1 MPTTVFVVGSLN
13 ADQLLEV
20 PAFPAAGETV
30 LASDVLITAGGKGG
44 NQAVAASR
52 AGAKVVMIGALGDDA
67 HGRLV
72 RDALTGSGVDTGW
85 VVTADATHTGTAV
98 VAVEA
103 GGENRII
110 VASGANARLT
120 RQDVESGLAGAA
132 PGDLVLLQLETPVE
146 VVAHAARYAKERG
159 ATVVLNAAPAPADTG
174 CLTTDI
180 DLLVVNEGEMRA
192 VAALVGADE
201 GGDGRDVPGTVL
213 ATSRALECVVV
224 CTTGADG
231 AYVDAG
237 DRVVH
242 IPAVRVTAVDTTAAG
257 DTYTGYLAAA
267 LARGE
272 RDLPAA
278 LATASAAAAVTVTR
292 RGAMASIPYAA
303 EIGEAPTY
311 EPPSPSSPS
320 SPSSQA
326 DDPAPAA
333 PSASA
338 TPSNGTTELT
348 TKG

>member
-44 NQAVAASR
+44 NQAVAAAR
-52 AGAKVVMIGALGDDA
+52 AGAAVVMIGALGDDA
-67 HGRLV
+67 HGVLV
-72 RDALTGSGVDTGW
+72 RGALTESGVDTGW
-85 VVTADATHTGTAV
+85 VRTADGTHTGTAV

-120 RQDVESGLAGAA
+120 RQDVEAGLAGAA
-132 PGDLVLLQLETPVE
+132 PGDLVLLQLETPVA
-146 VVAHAARYAKERG
+146 VVAHAARFAKERG
-159 ATVVLNAAPAPADTG
+159 ATVVLNAAPAPADNG

-180 DLLVVNEGEMRA
+180 DVLVVNQVEMRA
-192 VAALVGADE
+192 VAELVGAGTGTGE
-201 GGDGRDVPGTVL
+201 TGDAPGTVL
-213 ATSRALECVVV
+213 ATSRTLNCVVV

-231 AYVDAG
+231 AYVNVG
-237 DRVVH
+237 DRVAH
-242 IPAVRVTAVDTTAAG
+242 IPAVQVTAVDTTAAG

-272 RDLPAA
+272 TDLTAA
-278 LATASAAAAVTVTR
+278 LTTASAAAAVTVTR
-292 RGAMASIPYAA
+292 RGAMASIPYAH
-303 EIGEAPTY
+303 EIGPV
-311 EPPSPSSPS
+311 
-320 SPSSQA
+320 
-326 DDPAPAA
+326 AA
-333 PSASA
+333 HAGP
-338 TPSNGTTELT
+338 GTDSTQLT

>member
-44 NQAVAASR
+44 NQAVAAAR
-52 AGAKVVMIGALGDDA
+52 AGAAVVMIGALGDDA
-67 HGRLV
+67 HGVLV
-72 RDALTGSGVDTGW
+72 RGALTESGVDTRW
-85 VVTADATHTGTAV
+85 VRTADGTHTGTAV

-120 RQDVESGLAGAA
+120 RQDVEAGLAGAA
-132 PGDLVLLQLETPVE
+132 PGDLVLLQLETPVA
-146 VVAHAARYAKERG
+146 VVAHAARFAKERG
-159 ATVVLNAAPAPADTG
+159 ATVVLNAAPAPADNG

-180 DLLVVNEGEMRA
+180 DVLVVNQVEMRA
-192 VAALVGADE
+192 VAELVGVGTGT
-201 GGDGRDVPGTVL
+201 GGTVDVAGTVL
-213 ATSRALECVVV
+213 ATSRTLNCVVV

-231 AYVDAG
+231 AYVNVG
-237 DRVVH
+237 DRVAH
-242 IPAVRVTAVDTTAAG
+242 IPAVQVTAVDTTAAG

-272 RDLPAA
+272 TDLTAA
-278 LATASAAAAVTVTR
+278 LTTASAAAAVTVTR
-292 RGAMASIPYAA
+292 RGAMASIPYAH
-303 EIGEAPTY
+303 EIGPV
-311 EPPSPSSPS
+311 
-320 SPSSQA
+320 
-326 DDPAPAA
+326 AA
-333 PSASA
+333 HAGP
-338 TPSNGTTELT
+338 GTDSTQLT

>member
-44 NQAVAASR
+44 NQAVAAAR
-52 AGAKVVMIGALGDDA
+52 AGAAVVMIGALGADA
-67 HGRLV
+67 HGVLV
-72 RDALTGSGVDTGW
+72 RGALTESGVDTRW
-85 VVTADATHTGTAV
+85 VRTADGTHTGTAV

-120 RQDVESGLAGAA
+120 RQDVEAGLAGAG
-132 PGDLVLLQLETPVE
+132 PGDLVLLQLETPVA
-146 VVAHAARYAKERG
+146 VVAHAARFAKERG
-159 ATVVLNAAPAPADTG
+159 ATVVLNAAPAPADNG

-180 DLLVVNEGEMRA
+180 DVLVVNQVEMRA
-192 VAALVGADE
+192 VAELVGAGTGT
-201 GGDGRDVPGTVL
+201 GGTVDVAGTVL
-213 ATSRALECVVV
+213 ATSRTLNCVVV

-231 AYVDAG
+231 AYVNVG
-237 DRVVH
+237 DRVAH
-242 IPAVRVTAVDTTAAG
+242 IPAVQVTAVDTTAAG

-272 RDLPAA
+272 TDLTAA
-278 LATASAAAAVTVTR
+278 LTTASAAAAVTVTR
-292 RGAMASIPYAA
+292 RGAMASIPYAH
-303 EIGEAPTY
+303 EIGPV
-311 EPPSPSSPS
+311 
-320 SPSSQA
+320 
-326 DDPAPAA
+326 AA
-333 PSASA
+333 HAGP
-338 TPSNGTTELT
+338 GTDSTQLT

>member
-52 AGAKVVMIGALGDDA
+52 AGAAVTMIGALGDDA

-72 RDALTGSGVDTGW
+72 RRALTESGVDTGW
-85 VVTADATHTGTAV
+85 VVTADGTHTGTAV

-120 RQDVESGLAGAA
+120 RRDVESGLAAAA

-146 VVAHAARYAKERG
+146 VVAHAARFAKERG
-159 ATVVLNAAPAPADTG
+159 ATVVLNAAPAPADAG
-174 CLTTDI
+174 CLSADI
-180 DLLVVNEGEMRA
+180 DLLVVNEVEMRA
-192 VAALVGADE
+192 VAGLVGADE
-201 GGDGRDVPGTVL
+201 TGTGEGRDTADTVL
-213 ATSRALECVVV
+213 TTSRALDCVVV

-231 AYVDAG
+231 AYVNTG

-272 RDLPAA
+272 SDLPAA

-292 RGAMASIPYAA
+292 RGAMAAIPYAD
-303 EIGEAPTY
+303 EIGEARAISDATGTTTR
-311 EPPSPSSPS
+311 
-320 SPSSQA
+320 
-326 DDPAPAA
+326 PASPAA
-333 PSASA
+333 PTSTNSPRRAD
-338 TPSNGTTELT
+338 T
-348 TKG
+348 

>member
-52 AGAKVVMIGALGDDA
+52 AGAAVTMIGALGDDA

-72 RDALTGSGVDTGW
+72 RRALTESGVDTGW
-85 VVTADATHTGTAV
+85 VVTADGTHTGTAV

-132 PGDLVLLQLETPVE
+132 PGDLVLLQLETPVD
-146 VVAHAARYAKERG
+146 VVAHAARFAKERG

-180 DLLVVNEGEMRA
+180 DLLVVNEVEMRA
-192 VAALVGADE
+192 VAGLVGADEGRESGEGGE
-201 GGDGRDVPGTVL
+201 GGDGRDVAGTVL
-213 ATSRALECVVV
+213 TTSRALDCVVV

-231 AYVDAG
+231 AYVNVG
-237 DRVVH
+237 DRVIH
-242 IPAVRVTAVDTTAAG
+242 IPAVRVTALDTTAAG

-272 RDLPAA
+272 SDLPAA

-303 EIGEAPTY
+303 EIGEVRANLDTN
-311 EPPSPSSPS
+311 STT
-320 SPSSQA
+320 
-326 DDPAPAA
+326 DI
-333 PSASA
+333 
-338 TPSNGTTELT
+338 TELT

>member
-44 NQAVAASR
+44 NQAVAAAR
-52 AGAKVVMIGALGDDA
+52 AGAAVVMIGALGDDA
-67 HGRLV
+67 HGVLV
-72 RDALTGSGVDTGW
+72 RGALTESGVDTGW
-85 VVTADATHTGTAV
+85 VRTADGTHTGTAV

-120 RQDVESGLAGAA
+120 RQDVEAGLAGAG
-132 PGDLVLLQLETPVE
+132 PGDLVLLQLETPVA
-146 VVAHAARYAKERG
+146 VVAHAARFAKERG
-159 ATVVLNAAPAPADTG
+159 ATVVLNAAPAPADSG

-180 DLLVVNEGEMRA
+180 DVLVVNQVEMRA
-192 VAALVGADE
+192 VAELVGADTGTGE
-201 GGDGRDVPGTVL
+201 TVDVAGTVL
-213 ATSRALECVVV
+213 ATSRTLNCVVV

-231 AYVDAG
+231 AYVNVG
-237 DRVVH
+237 DRVAH
-242 IPAVRVTAVDTTAAG
+242 IPAVQVTAVDTTAAG

-272 RDLPAA
+272 TDLTAA
-278 LATASAAAAVTVTR
+278 LTTASAAAAVTVTR
-292 RGAMASIPYAA
+292 RGAMASIPYAH
-303 EIGEAPTY
+303 EIGPV
-311 EPPSPSSPS
+311 
-320 SPSSQA
+320 
-326 DDPAPAA
+326 AA
-333 PSASA
+333 HAGP
-338 TPSNGTTELT
+338 GTDSTQLT

>member
-52 AGAKVVMIGALGDDA
+52 AGAAVTMIGALGDDA

-72 RDALTGSGVDTGW
+72 RRALTESGVDTGW
-85 VVTADATHTGTAV
+85 VVTADGTHTGTAV

-120 RQDVESGLAGAA
+120 RRDVESGLASAA

-146 VVAHAARYAKERG
+146 VVAHAARFAKERG
-159 ATVVLNAAPAPADTG
+159 ATVVLNAAPAPADAG
-174 CLTTDI
+174 CLSADI
-180 DLLVVNEGEMRA
+180 DLLVVNEVEMRA
-192 VAALVGADE
+192 VAGLVGADE
-201 GGDGRDVPGTVL
+201 TGTGERGEGRDTAGTVL
-213 ATSRALECVVV
+213 TTSRALDCVVV

-231 AYVDAG
+231 AYVNTG

-272 RDLPAA
+272 SDLPAA

-292 RGAMASIPYAA
+292 RGAMASIPYAD
-303 EIGEAPTY
+303 EIGEARAI
-311 EPPSPSSPS
+311 S
-320 SPSSQA
+320 
-326 DDPAPAA
+326 D
-333 PSASA
+333 A
-338 TPSNGTTELT
+338 TGTTDTTCVTGGTDINELT

>member
-20 PAFPAAGETV
+20 LAFPAPGETV

-44 NQAVAASR
+44 NQAVAAAR
-52 AGAKVVMIGALGDDA
+52 AGAAVVMIGALGDDA
-67 HGRLV
+67 HGLLV
-72 RDALTGSGVDTGW
+72 RRALTESGVGTGW
-85 VVTADATHTGTAV
+85 VGTVDGTHTGTAV

-120 RQDVESGLAGAA
+120 GQDVESGLAGAA

-146 VVAHAARYAKERG
+146 VVAYAARFAKERG
-159 ATVVLNAAPAPADTG
+159 ATVLLNAAPAPADSG

-180 DLLVVNEGEMRA
+180 DVLVVNQVEMRA
-192 VAALVGADE
+192 VARLIGA
-201 GGDGRDVPGTVL
+201 GGDADGREDVAATVL
-213 ATSRALECVVV
+213 ATSRALDCVVV
-224 CTTGADG
+224 CTTGAGG
-231 AYVDAG
+231 AYVNVG
-237 DRVVH
+237 DRVAH

-272 RDLPAA
+272 TDLTAS
-278 LATASAAAAVTVTR
+278 LTTASAAAAVTVTR
-292 RGAMASIPYAA
+292 RGAMASIPYAH
-303 EIGEAPTY
+303 EI
-311 EPPSPSSPS
+311 
-320 SPSSQA
+320 
-326 DDPAPAA
+326 DAA
-333 PSASA
+333 PRPHPY
-338 TPSNGTTELT
+338 TDNTQLT

>member
-44 NQAVAASR
+44 NQAVAAAR
-52 AGAKVVMIGALGDDA
+52 AGAAVVMIGALGDDA
-67 HGRLV
+67 HGVLV
-72 RDALTGSGVDTGW
+72 RRALTESGVDSRW
-85 VVTADATHTGTAV
+85 VGTADGTHTGTAV

-120 RQDVESGLAGAA
+120 RQDVESGLADAA
-132 PGDLVLLQLETPVE
+132 PGDLVLLQLETPVA
-146 VVAHAARYAKERG
+146 VVAHAARFAKERG
-159 ATVVLNAAPAPADTG
+159 ATVVLNAAPAPADAD

-180 DLLVVNEGEMRA
+180 DLLVVNQVEMRA
-192 VAALVGADE
+192 VAGLVGA
-201 GGDGRDVPGTVL
+201 GGSGDVPGTVL
-213 ATSRALECVVV
+213 ATARALDCVVV
-224 CTTGADG
+224 CTRGADG
-231 AYVDAG
+231 AYVNVG
-237 DRVVH
+237 DRVAH

-272 RDLPAA
+272 TDLPKA
-278 LATASAAAAVTVTR
+278 LTTASAAAAVTVTR
-292 RGAMASIPYAA
+292 RGAMASIPYAH
-303 EIGEAPTY
+303 EIGTAYPE
-311 EPPSPSSPS
+311 
-320 SPSSQA
+320 
-326 DDPAPAA
+326 
-333 PSASA
+333 
-338 TPSNGTTELT
+338 TPGTDSTQLT

>member
-44 NQAVAASR
+44 NQAVAAAR
-52 AGAKVVMIGALGDDA
+52 AGAAVVMIGALGDDA
-67 HGRLV
+67 HGVLV
-72 RDALTGSGVDTGW
+72 RGALTESGVDTRW
-85 VVTADATHTGTAV
+85 VRTADGTHTGTAV

-120 RQDVESGLAGAA
+120 RQNVEAGLAGAA
-132 PGDLVLLQLETPVE
+132 PGDLVLLQLETPVA
-146 VVAHAARYAKERG
+146 VVAHAARFAKERG
-159 ATVVLNAAPAPADTG
+159 ATVVLNAAPAPADND

-180 DLLVVNEGEMRA
+180 DVLVVNQVEMRA
-192 VAALVGADE
+192 VAELVGVGTGT
-201 GGDGRDVPGTVL
+201 GGTVDVAGTVL
-213 ATSRALECVVV
+213 ATSRTLNCVVV

-231 AYVDAG
+231 AYVNVG
-237 DRVVH
+237 DRVAH
-242 IPAVRVTAVDTTAAG
+242 IPAVQVTAVDTTAAG

-272 RDLPAA
+272 TDLTAA
-278 LATASAAAAVTVTR
+278 LTTASAAAAVTVTR
-292 RGAMASIPYAA
+292 RGAMASIPYAH
-303 EIGEAPTY
+303 EIGPV
-311 EPPSPSSPS
+311 
-320 SPSSQA
+320 
-326 DDPAPAA
+326 AA
-333 PSASA
+333 HAGP
-338 TPSNGTTELT
+338 GTDSTQLT

>member
-44 NQAVAASR
+44 NQAVAAAR
-52 AGAKVVMIGALGDDA
+52 AGATVVMIGALGDDA

-72 RDALTGSGVDTGW
+72 RRALTESAVDTRW
-85 VVTADATHTGTAV
+85 VGTADGTHTGTAV

-110 VASGANARLT
+110 VSSGANARLT
-120 RQDVESGLAGAA
+120 RQDVDAGLAGAG

-146 VVAHAARYAKERG
+146 VVAHAAHLARERG
-159 ATVVLNAAPAPADTG
+159 ATVVLNAAPAPANTT

-180 DLLVVNEGEMRA
+180 DFLVVNQVEMAA
-192 VAALVGADE
+192 VAELLGAGAGAE
-201 GGDGRDVPGTVL
+201 GPGDVAARVL
-213 ATSRALECVVV
+213 ATSRALDCVVV

-231 AYVDAG
+231 AYVNVGG
-237 DRVVH
+237 DRVAH
-242 IPAVRVTAVDTTAAG
+242 IPAVQVTAVDTTAAG

-267 LARGE
+267 LARGVT
-272 RDLPAA
+272 DLPGA
-278 LATASAAAAVTVTR
+278 LATASAAAAVAVTR
-292 RGAMASIPYAA
+292 RGAMASIPYAHETGPVTAYADTTA
-303 EIGEAPTY
+303 E
-311 EPPSPSSPS
+311 
-320 SPSSQA
+320 
-326 DDPAPAA
+326 
-333 PSASA
+333 SAGSDI
-338 TPSNGTTELT
+338 TQLT

>member
-44 NQAVAASR
+44 NQAVAAAR
-52 AGAKVVMIGALGDDA
+52 AGAAVVMIGALGDDA
-67 HGRLV
+67 HGVLV
-72 RDALTGSGVDTGW
+72 RGALTESGVDTGW
-85 VVTADATHTGTAV
+85 VRTADGTHTGTAV

-120 RQDVESGLAGAA
+120 RQDVEAGLAGAA
-132 PGDLVLLQLETPVE
+132 PGDLVLLQLETPVA
-146 VVAHAARYAKERG
+146 VVAHAARFAKERG
-159 ATVVLNAAPAPADTG
+159 ATVVLNAAPAPADNG

-180 DLLVVNEGEMRA
+180 DVLVVNQVEMRA
-192 VAALVGADE
+192 VAELVGAGAGP
-201 GGDGRDVPGTVL
+201 GGAGDVPGTDVAGTVL
-213 ATSRALECVVV
+213 ATSRTLNCVVV

-231 AYVDAG
+231 AYVNVG
-237 DRVVH
+237 DRVAH
-242 IPAVRVTAVDTTAAG
+242 IPAVQVTAVDTTAAG

-272 RDLPAA
+272 TELTAA
-278 LATASAAAAVTVTR
+278 LTTASAAAAVTVTR
-292 RGAMASIPYAA
+292 RGAMASIPYAH
-303 EIGEAPTY
+303 EIGPVTAHAGP
-311 EPPSPSSPS
+311 
-320 SPSSQA
+320 
-326 DDPAPAA
+326 
-333 PSASA
+333 
-338 TPSNGTTELT
+338 GTDSTQLT

>member
-30 LASDVLITAGGKGG
+30 LASGATVTAGGKGG

-52 AGAKVVMIGALGDDA
+52 AGAAVVMIGALGDDA

-72 RDALTGSGVDTGW
+72 RRALTESGVDTRW
-85 VVTADATHTGTAV
+85 VGTAGGTHTGTAV
-98 VAVEA
+98 VTVEA

-110 VASGANARLT
+110 VSSGANARLT

-132 PGDLVLLQLETPVE
+132 PGDLVLLQLETPGA
-146 VVAHAARYAKERG
+146 VVAHAARFAKERG

-192 VAALVGADE
+192 VAGLVGAGAGADDRGE
-201 GGDGRDVPGTVL
+201 VRRGEVRETVL
-213 ATSRALECVVV
+213 ATARALDCVVV

-231 AYVDAG
+231 AYANVG
-237 DRVVH
+237 DRVAH
-242 IPAVRVTAVDTTAAG
+242 IPAVQVTAVDTTAAG

-272 RDLPAA
+272 TDLPGA
-278 LATASAAAAVTVTR
+278 LATASAAAAVAVTR
-292 RGAMASIPYAA
+292 RGAMASIPYAR
-303 EIGEAPTY
+303 EIGEAPAY
-311 EPPSPSSPS
+311 
-320 SPSSQA
+320 A
-326 DDPAPAA
+326 
-333 PSASA
+333 
-338 TPSNGTTELT
+338 GTGPGTDITQLT
-348 TKG
+348 TKD

>member
-44 NQAVAASR
+44 NQAVAAAR
-52 AGAKVVMIGALGDDA
+52 AGAPVVMIGALGDDA
-67 HGRLV
+67 HGVLV
-72 RDALTGSGVDTGW
+72 RGALTESGVDTGW
-85 VVTADATHTGTAV
+85 VRTADGTHTGTAV

-120 RQDVESGLAGAA
+120 RQDVEAGLAGAA
-132 PGDLVLLQLETPVE
+132 PGDLVLLQLETPVA
-146 VVAHAARYAKERG
+146 VVAHAARFAKERG
-159 ATVVLNAAPAPADTG
+159 ATVVLNAAPAPADNG

-180 DLLVVNEGEMRA
+180 DVLVVNQVEMRA
-192 VAALVGADE
+192 VAELVGAGAGP
-201 GGDGRDVPGTVL
+201 GGTGDVPGTDVAGTVL
-213 ATSRALECVVV
+213 ATSRTLNCVVV

-231 AYVDAG
+231 AYVNVG
-237 DRVVH
+237 DRVAH
-242 IPAVRVTAVDTTAAG
+242 IPAVQVTAVDTTAAG

-272 RDLPAA
+272 TDLTAA
-278 LATASAAAAVTVTR
+278 LTTASAAAAVTVTR
-292 RGAMASIPYAA
+292 RGAMASIPYAH
-303 EIGEAPTY
+303 EIGPV
-311 EPPSPSSPS
+311 
-320 SPSSQA
+320 
-326 DDPAPAA
+326 AA
-333 PSASA
+333 HAGP
-338 TPSNGTTELT
+338 GTDSTQLT

>member
-44 NQAVAASR
+44 NQAVAAAR
-52 AGAKVVMIGALGDDA
+52 AGAAVVMIGALGDDA

-72 RDALTGSGVDTGW
+72 RRALTESGVDTGW
-85 VVTADATHTGTAV
+85 VVTADGTHTGTAV
-98 VAVEA
+98 VSVEA

-120 RQDVESGLAGAA
+120 REHVEAGLAGAA

-146 VVAHAARYAKERG
+146 VVAHAARFAKGRG

-174 CLTTDI
+174 SLTTDI
-180 DLLVVNEGEMRA
+180 DLLVVNEVEMWA
-192 VAALVGADE
+192 VAGLAGADE
-201 GGDGRDVPGTVL
+201 GGDGPDLTGTVL
-213 ATSRALECVVV
+213 TTSRALDCVVV

-231 AYVDAG
+231 AYVNVG

-242 IPAVRVTAVDTTAAG
+242 IPAVPVTAVDTTAAG

-272 RDLPAA
+272 SDLPAA

-292 RGAMASIPYAA
+292 RGAMASIPYAD
-303 EIGEAPTY
+303 EIGESSTY
-311 EPPSPSSPS
+311 
-320 SPSSQA
+320 A
-326 DDPAPAA
+326 RAKTAA
-333 PSASA
+333 A
-338 TPSNGTTELT
+338 TDGSTDSTELT

>member
-44 NQAVAASR
+44 NQAVAAAR
-52 AGAKVVMIGALGDDA
+52 AGAAVVMIGALGDDA
-67 HGRLV
+67 HGVLV
-72 RDALTGSGVDTGW
+72 RGALTESGVDTGW
-85 VVTADATHTGTAV
+85 VRTADGTHTGTAV

-120 RQDVESGLAGAA
+120 RQDVEAGLAGAG
-132 PGDLVLLQLETPVE
+132 PGDLVLLQLETPVA
-146 VVAHAARYAKERG
+146 VVAHAARFAKERG
-159 ATVVLNAAPAPADTG
+159 ATVVLNAAPAPADNG

-180 DLLVVNEGEMRA
+180 DVLVVNQVEMRA
-192 VAALVGADE
+192 VAELVGAGTGTGE
-201 GGDGRDVPGTVL
+201 TVDVAGTVL
-213 ATSRALECVVV
+213 ATSRTLNCVVV

-231 AYVDAG
+231 AYVNVG
-237 DRVVH
+237 DRVAH
-242 IPAVRVTAVDTTAAG
+242 IPAVQVTAVDTTAAG

-272 RDLPAA
+272 TDLTAA
-278 LATASAAAAVTVTR
+278 LTTASAAAAVTVTR
-292 RGAMASIPYAA
+292 RGAMASIPYAY
-303 EIGEAPTY
+303 EIGPV
-311 EPPSPSSPS
+311 
-320 SPSSQA
+320 
-326 DDPAPAA
+326 AA
-333 PSASA
+333 HAGP
-338 TPSNGTTELT
+338 GTDSTQLT

>member
-44 NQAVAASR
+44 NQAVAAAR
-52 AGAKVVMIGALGDDA
+52 AGAAVVMIGALGDDA
-67 HGRLV
+67 HGVLV
-72 RDALTGSGVDTGW
+72 RRALTESGVDTRW
-85 VVTADATHTGTAV
+85 VRTADGTHTGTAV

-120 RQDVESGLAGAA
+120 SQDVEAGLAGAA
-132 PGDLVLLQLETPVE
+132 PGDLVLLQLETPVA
-146 VVAHAARYAKERG
+146 VVAHAARFAKERG
-159 ATVVLNAAPAPADTG
+159 ATVVLNAAPAPADSG

-180 DLLVVNEGEMRA
+180 DVLVVNQVEMRA
-192 VAALVGADE
+192 VAELVGAGTGTGE
-201 GGDGRDVPGTVL
+201 TRDVPGTVL
-213 ATSRALECVVV
+213 ATSRTLNCAVV

-231 AYVDAG
+231 AYVNVG
-237 DRVVH
+237 DRVAH
-242 IPAVRVTAVDTTAAG
+242 ISAVQVTAVDTTAAG

-272 RDLPAA
+272 TDLTAA
-278 LATASAAAAVTVTR
+278 LTTASAAAAVTVTR
-292 RGAMASIPYAA
+292 RGAMASIPYAH
-303 EIGEAPTY
+303 EIGPV
-311 EPPSPSSPS
+311 
-320 SPSSQA
+320 
-326 DDPAPAA
+326 AA
-333 PSASA
+333 HAGP
-338 TPSNGTTELT
+338 GTDSTQLT

>member
-44 NQAVAASR
+44 NQAVAAAR
-52 AGAKVVMIGALGDDA
+52 AGAAVVMIGALGDDA
-67 HGRLV
+67 HGVLV
-72 RDALTGSGVDTGW
+72 RGALTESGVDTGW
-85 VVTADATHTGTAV
+85 VRTADGTHTGTAV

-120 RQDVESGLAGAA
+120 RQDVEAGLAGAG
-132 PGDLVLLQLETPVE
+132 PGDLVLLQLETPVA
-146 VVAHAARYAKERG
+146 VVAHAARFAKERG
-159 ATVVLNAAPAPADTG
+159 ATVVLNAAPAPADSG

-180 DLLVVNEGEMRA
+180 DVLVVNQVEMRA
-192 VAALVGADE
+192 VAELVGAGAGT
-201 GGDGRDVPGTVL
+201 GGPGDVAGTVL
-213 ATSRALECVVV
+213 ATSRTLNCVVV

-231 AYVDAG
+231 AYVNVG
-237 DRVVH
+237 DRVAH
-242 IPAVRVTAVDTTAAG
+242 IPAVQVTAVDTTAAG

-272 RDLPAA
+272 TDLTAA
-278 LATASAAAAVTVTR
+278 LTTASAAAAVTVTR
-292 RGAMASIPYAA
+292 RGAMASIPYAH
-303 EIGEAPTY
+303 EIGPV
-311 EPPSPSSPS
+311 
-320 SPSSQA
+320 
-326 DDPAPAA
+326 AA
-333 PSASA
+333 HAGP
-338 TPSNGTTELT
+338 GTDSTQLT

>member
-44 NQAVAASR
+44 NQAVAAAR
-52 AGAKVVMIGALGDDA
+52 AGAAVVMIGALGDDA
-67 HGRLV
+67 HGGLV
-72 RDALTGSGVDTGW
+72 RRALTESGVDSGW
-85 VVTADATHTGTAV
+85 VRTAEGTHTGTAV

-120 RQDVESGLAGAA
+120 RQDVEAGLAGAA
-132 PGDLVLLQLETPVE
+132 PGDLVLLQLETPVA
-146 VVAHAARYAKERG
+146 VVAHAARLAKERG
-159 ATVVLNAAPAPADTG
+159 AVVVLNAAPAPSDTG

-180 DLLVVNEGEMRA
+180 DVLVVNQVEMRA
-192 VAALVGADE
+192 VAGLVGA
-201 GGDGRDVPGTVL
+201 GASADGPGDVPGTVL
-213 ATSRALECVVV
+213 ATSRALDCVVV

-231 AYVDAG
+231 AYVNVG
-237 DRVVH
+237 DRVAH

-272 RDLPAA
+272 TDLPAA
-278 LATASAAAAVTVTR
+278 LTTASAAAAVTVTR
-292 RGAMASIPYAA
+292 RGAMASIPYAH
-303 EIGEAPTY
+303 EIGPV
-311 EPPSPSSPS
+311 
-320 SPSSQA
+320 
-326 DDPAPAA
+326 AA
-333 PSASA
+333 HAVP
-338 TPSNGTTELT
+338 GTDSDRLT

>member
-52 AGAKVVMIGALGDDA
+52 AGAAVAMIGALGDDA

-72 RDALTGSGVDTGW
+72 RRALTESGVDTGW
-85 VVTADATHTGTAV
+85 VVTADGTHTGTAV

-120 RQDVESGLAGAA
+120 RRDVESGLAAAA

-146 VVAHAARYAKERG
+146 VVAHAARFAKERG
-159 ATVVLNAAPAPADTG
+159 ATVVLNAAPAPADAG
-174 CLTTDI
+174 CLSADI
-180 DLLVVNEGEMRA
+180 DLLVVNEVEMRA
-192 VAALVGADE
+192 VAVLVGADE
-201 GGDGRDVPGTVL
+201 TGTGGRGEDRDTADTVL
-213 ATSRALECVVV
+213 TTSRALDCVVV

-231 AYVDAG
+231 AYVNTG

-272 RDLPAA
+272 SDLPAA

-292 RGAMASIPYAA
+292 RGAMASIPYAD
-303 EIGEAPTY
+303 EIGEAHAISDT
-311 EPPSPSSPS
+311 
-320 SPSSQA
+320 
-326 DDPAPAA
+326 
-333 PSASA
+333 
-338 TPSNGTTELT
+338 TGTTDTTCATGGTDINELT

>member
-52 AGAKVVMIGALGDDA
+52 AGAAVTMIGALGDDA

-72 RDALTGSGVDTGW
+72 RRALTESGVDTGW
-85 VVTADATHTGTAV
+85 VVTADGTHTGTAV

-146 VVAHAARYAKERG
+146 VVAHAARFAKERG

-180 DLLVVNEGEMRA
+180 DLLVVNEVEMRA
-192 VAALVGADE
+192 VAGLVGADEGRESRESGEGGE
-201 GGDGRDVPGTVL
+201 GGDGRDVAGTVL
-213 ATSRALECVVV
+213 TTSQALECVVV

-231 AYVDAG
+231 AYVNVG
-237 DRVVH
+237 DRVIH
-242 IPAVRVTAVDTTAAG
+242 IPAVQVTAVDTTAAG

-272 RDLPAA
+272 SDLPAA

-303 EIGEAPTY
+303 EIGEVRAIPGTNSTTSD
-311 EPPSPSSPS
+311 PGTGTGT
-320 SPSSQA
+320 A
-326 DDPAPAA
+326 DI
-333 PSASA
+333 
-338 TPSNGTTELT
+338 TELT

>member
-20 PAFPAAGETV
+20 PAFPTAGETV

-44 NQAVAASR
+44 NQAVAAAR
-52 AGAKVVMIGALGDDA
+52 AGAAVVMIGALGDDA
-67 HGRLV
+67 HGVLV
-72 RDALTGSGVDTGW
+72 RGALTESGVDTGW
-85 VVTADATHTGTAV
+85 VRTADGTHTGTAV

-120 RQDVESGLAGAA
+120 RQDVEAGLAGAG
-132 PGDLVLLQLETPVE
+132 PGDLVLLQLETPVA

-159 ATVVLNAAPAPADTG
+159 ATVVLNAAPAPADSG

-180 DLLVVNEGEMRA
+180 DVLVVNQVEMRA
-192 VAALVGADE
+192 VAELVGAGTGTGE
-201 GGDGRDVPGTVL
+201 TVDVAGTVL
-213 ATSRALECVVV
+213 ATSRTLNCVVV

-231 AYVDAG
+231 AYVNVG
-237 DRVVH
+237 DRVAH
-242 IPAVRVTAVDTTAAG
+242 IPAVQVTAVDTTAAG

-272 RDLPAA
+272 TDLTAA
-278 LATASAAAAVTVTR
+278 LTTASAAAAVTVTR
-292 RGAMASIPYAA
+292 RGAMASIPYAH
-303 EIGEAPTY
+303 EIGPV
-311 EPPSPSSPS
+311 
-320 SPSSQA
+320 
-326 DDPAPAA
+326 AA
-333 PSASA
+333 HAGP
-338 TPSNGTTELT
+338 GTDSTQLT